1 MSRSS
6 SSSTVESTSSNIS
19 GRTRDDSKEPFA
31 DFLGSKSSGIGSDR
45 RSSSICVEN
54 LEEVQEST
62 SNCIPSDP
70 PEVVSPLLSPDS
82 CLEEES
88 ILEEPNLCIE
98 CATRAAVKAGGDTE
112 DENEPLEETE
122 SNILN
127 SDVSTNESAERD
139 TEHNIKAEDHC
150 I

>member
-19 GRTRDDSKEPFA
+19 GRTRDDLKEPFA

-112 DENEPLEETE
+112 DEIQEFQFLLSRTLTLIQVNT
-122 SNILN
+122 
-127 SDVSTNESAERD
+127 RC
-139 TEHNIKAEDHC
+139 IKPSSVLSLIDF
-150 I
+150 